1 MKLYSING
9 KIYEMCSGINEIV
22 SVCSKCEL
30 YNTNKKRR
38 YCPSEILLEKC
49 NRLGY
54 DKYFKEVKNIDLKN
68 YEVVVLMENKN
79 KNKYTK
85 MKKGFTRRDVLR
97 ELILE
102 LKSKLGVD
110 IVRKCDS
117 VDQCK
122 EVIDEII
129 KIACN
134 CELRSAKDLIARK
147 DTALKVVED
156 VKRNLYNQLNN
167 ADGQISAL
175 REQIKEIEKSRD
187 GWAKLAGDNEIE
199 LQKLEI
205 KNRELEKDAKKW
217 ENVAYDNAK
226 AYSEKK
232 SEYDELRV
240 KYNLE
245 ISTNKEE
252 RKILKEKIDRVTL
265 ALINEEHKPLFSII
279 KERFIKLLRGL

>member
-1 MKLYSING
+1 
-9 KIYEMCSGINEIV
+9 
-22 SVCSKCEL
+22 
-30 YNTNKKRR
+30 
-38 YCPSEILLEKC
+38 
-49 NRLGY
+49 
-54 DKYFKEVKNIDLKN
+54 
-68 YEVVVLMENKN
+68 MEN

-110 IVRKCDS
+110 IIRKCDS

-134 CELRSAKDLIARK
+134 CELSSAKDLIARK
-147 DTALKVVED
+147 DTALKVAGD
-156 VKRNLYNQLNN
+156 VRRNLYNKLNN

-205 KNRELEKDAKKW
+205 KNRELEKDAKEW
-217 ENVAYDNAK
+217 EKIATDNAK
-226 AYSEKK
+226 AYREKQ
-232 SEYDELRV
+232 SEYDELRA
-240 KYNLE
+240 KYQLE

-265 ALINEEHKPLFSII
+265 ALINEEHKPLFAII

>member
-9 KIYEMCSGINEIV
+9 KIYEMCSSRNEV
-22 SVCSKCEL
+22 GSVCYKCEL

-38 YCPSEILLEKC
+38 YCPSERLLRKC
-49 NRLGY
+49 NKLGY

-68 YEVVVLMENKN
+68 YEVVVLMEN

-134 CELRSAKDLIARK
+134 CELSSAKDLIARK
-147 DTALKVVED
+147 DTALKVAGD
-156 VKRNLYNQLNN
+156 VRRNLYNKLNN
-167 ADGQISAL
+167 VDGQISAL

-217 ENVAYDNAK
+217 
-226 AYSEKK
+226 K

-240 KYNLE
+240 KYNFE

>member
-9 KIYEMCSGINEIV
+9 KIYEMCSSRNEIG

-134 CELRSAKDLIARK
+134 CELSSAKDLIARK
-147 DTALKVVED
+147 DTALKVQED
-156 VKRNLYNQLNN
+156 VRGNLYKQLNGK
-167 ADGQISAL
+167 DGQISAL

-217 ENVAYDNAK
+217 
-226 AYSEKK
+226 K

-240 KYNLE
+240 KYNFE
-245 ISTNKEE
+245 ISINKEE

>member
-134 CELRSAKDLIARK
+134 CELSSAKDLIARK

-217 ENVAYDNAK
+217 
-226 AYSEKK
+226 K

-252 RKILKEKIDRVTL
+252 RKILKETMDRLNL

>member
-134 CELRSAKDLIARK
+134 CELSSAKDLIARK
-147 DTALKVVED
+147 DTALKVAGD
-156 VKRNLYNQLNN
+156 VRRNLYNKLNN

-217 ENVAYDNAK
+217 
-226 AYSEKK
+226 K

-240 KYNLE
+240 KYNFE
-245 ISTNKEE
+245 ISINKEE

>member
-9 KIYEMCSGINEIV
+9 KIYEMCSSRNEIG
-22 SVCSKCEL
+22 SVCWKCEFH
-30 YNTNKKRR
+30 NTNKKRR
-38 YCPSEILLEKC
+38 YCPSEILLRKC
-49 NRLGY
+49 NKLGY
-54 DKYFKEVKNIDLKN
+54 DKYFKEVNNVDLKN
-68 YEVVVLMENKN
+68 YEVVVIMEK
-79 KNKYTK
+79 KDKYTK

-110 IVRKCDS
+110 RVRKCDS

-134 CELRSAKDLIARK
+134 CELSSAKDLIARK
-147 DTALKVVED
+147 DTALKVQED
-156 VKRNLYNQLNN
+156 VRRNLYKQLNGK
-167 ADGQISAL
+167 DGQVKAL

-199 LQKLEI
+199 LQKLET
-205 KNRELEKDAKKW
+205 KNKELEKDAKEW
-217 ENVAYDNAK
+217 EKIATDNAK
-226 AYSEKK
+226 AYREKQ
-232 SEYDELRV
+232 SEYDELRA
-240 KYNLE
+240 KYQLE

-252 RKILKEKIDRVTL
+252 RKILKETIDRLNL
-265 ALINEEHKPLFSII
+265 ALINEEHKLLFSII